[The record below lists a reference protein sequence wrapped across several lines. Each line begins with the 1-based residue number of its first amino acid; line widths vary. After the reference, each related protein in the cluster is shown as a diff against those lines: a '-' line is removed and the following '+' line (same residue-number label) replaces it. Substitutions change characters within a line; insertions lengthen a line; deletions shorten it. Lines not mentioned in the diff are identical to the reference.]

1 MKEKAG
7 MKRRAQFRNINTTM
21 KGHDGRKLL
30 SHAWDSHCVLCVTNL
45 ASQLTAG
52 IMTAVNVLKG
62 TLGVFFSVLGDS
74 NSRK

>member
-1 MKEKAG
+1 M
-7 MKRRAQFRNINTTM
+7 
-21 KGHDGRKLL
+21 
-30 SHAWDSHCVLCVTNL
+30 LCVTNL